1 MAGELPRIAA
11 LVANRRGAYSSWSD
25 AVGSVIAGP
34 ASPTAGSL
42 APRDRLV
49 LGGVLLAILAL
60 SWGYLVLMDVH
71 MNAMLAIGAGI
82 TDFSRPWSMPDLWF
96 TLLMWV
102 VMMIGMMAPAAAPV
116 LHLYAKAQVGRR
128 SPIAATLW
136 FASGYALAWSPFSVV
151 ATLAQWLLHQTALL
165 SPTLAASSPI
175 LGGVLLC
182 AAGAYQF
189 TALKR
194 VCLTHCRSPLGFLL
208 SRWRDGPLGALG
220 MGLRHGWY
228 CLGCCWALMA
238 LLFVAGVMNL
248 LWIAALALLVLV
260 EKAAPR
266 GYAVGRVAGA
276 VMLGVGIGV
285 LLGGW

>member
-1 MAGELPRIAA
+1 MIHRLKMEAGEPTRNLGI
-11 LVANRRGAYSSWSD
+11 GA
-25 AVGSVIAGP
+25 P
-34 ASPTAGSL
+34 
-42 APRDRLV
+42 APRDRLI
-49 LGGVLLAILAL
+49 LGGTLLAIVAL
-60 SWGYLVLMDVH
+60 SWGYLVLMDAH
-71 MNAMLAIGAGI
+71 MEAMLTHGA
-82 TDFSRPWSMPDLWF
+82 TMADVSRPWAVRDLAF

-116 LHLYAKAQVGRR
+116 LHLYAKAQAGRGR
-128 SPIAATLW
+128 SPVAATLW
-136 FASGYALAWSPFSVV
+136 FASGYALAWSAFSAV
-151 ATLAQWLLHQTALL
+151 ATLAQWLLHLAALL
-165 SPTLAASSPI
+165 SPTLAASSPL
-175 LGGVLLC
+175 LGGMLLC

-189 TALKR
+189 TPLKR
-194 VCLTHCRSPLGFLL
+194 VCLIHCRSPLGFLL
-208 SRWRDGPLGALG
+208 SRWRDGPLGAFG
-220 MGLRHGWY
+220 MGLRHGAY

-266 GYAVGRVAGA
+266 GLVVGRVAGA

>member
-1 MAGELPRIAA
+1 MHRLKMDAA
-11 LVANRRGAYSSWSD
+11 E
-25 AVGSVIAGP
+25 
-34 ASPTAGSL
+34 PTRSLGIGVL
-42 APRDRLV
+42 APRARLI
-49 LGGVLLAILAL
+49 LGGALLAIVAL
-60 SWGYLVLMDVH
+60 SWGYLVLMDAH
-71 MNAMLAIGAGI
+71 MQTMLANGVAMA
-82 TDFSRPWSMPDLWF
+82 DVSRPWSVRDLGF

-116 LHLYAKAQVGRR
+116 LHLYARAQAGRGR
-128 SPIAATLW
+128 SPVGPTLW
-136 FASGYALAWSPFSVV
+136 FASGYALAWTAFSGV
-151 ATLAQWLLHQTALL
+151 ATLAQWLLHHAALL

-189 TALKR
+189 TPLKR
-194 VCLTHCRSPLGFLL
+194 MCLTHCRSPLGFLL

-220 MGLRHGWY
+220 MGLRHGGY

-248 LWIAALALLVLV
+248 LWVAALALLVLV
-260 EKAAPR
+260 EKATPR
-266 GYAVGRVAGA
+266 GLVVGRVAGA